1 MTEIISTLHQLGI
14 EEKQAQVYLACLEL
28 GSATIHELSEKS
40 GVKRTSIYNFLSE
53 MKQAGLVSEIKQG
66 KKILLVAENPHVLI
80 QRAKNQVKKVE
91 EMLPEMM
98 GIFNQPGN
106 KPKVRY
112 YEWVEGIKHAYD
124 DMIQSKETIYG
135 YSDYEKMFAAMPEDF
150 LWDIPKR
157 RTENRQK
164 FYCIAKDGEQG
175 RLVKSKDAEQL
186 REVRLVSEIE
196 LDTEINIYGNKVLMI
211 SFRRPYAAVIVEDA
225 AIARSQKSIWEIMWK
240 SVGRKE
246 KDVV

>member
-91 EMLPEMM
+91 ELLPEMM
-98 GIFNQPGN
+98 SIFNQPGN

-112 YEWVEGIKHAYD
+112 YEGESGLRHAWD
-124 DMIQSKETIYG
+124 DMLASGEDIYG
-135 YSDYEKMFAAMPEDF
+135 FSDYEKMFTAFSEDF
-150 LWDIPKR
+150 LLYVPKTR
-157 RTENRQK
+157 VKNKQK
-164 FYCIAKDGEQG
+164 FFCIAKDGEWG
-175 RLVKSKDAEQL
+175 RKIVVNDKQHL
-186 REVRLVSEIE
+186 RETRLIKDIE
-196 LDTEINIYGNKVLMI
+196 LDTEINIYGNKVMML
-211 SFRRPYAAVIVEDA
+211 SFRRPYAAVIIEDV
-225 AIARSQKSIWEIMWK
+225 AIARSQKSIWEIVWRNIGGNK
-240 SVGRKE
+240 RSV
-246 KDVV
+246 V

>member
-14 EEKQAQVYLACLEL
+14 EEKQAQVYLAALEL
-28 GSATIHELSEKS
+28 GSASVHELAEKS

-66 KKILLVAENPHVLI
+66 KKILLIAENPNILI

-98 GIFNQPGN
+98 SIFNQPGN

-112 YEWVEGIKHAYD
+112 YEGQDGLRRAWD
-124 DMIQSKETIYG
+124 DMLASGEDIYG
-135 YSDYEKMFAAMPEDF
+135 FSDYEKMFTAFSEDYLWYVPETRV
-150 LWDIPKR
+150 K
-157 RTENRQK
+157 NKQK
-164 FYCIAKDGEQG
+164 FFCIAKDGEWGQKIKSKDKEHLRET
-175 RLVKSKDAEQL
+175 RLVKD
-186 REVRLVSEIE
+186 IE
-196 LDTEINIYGNKVLMI
+196 LDTEINIYGNKVMML
-211 SFRRPYAAVIVEDA
+211 SFRRPYAAVIIEDA
-225 AIARSQKSIWEIMWK
+225 AISASQKSIWNMVWK

-246 KDVV
+246 RSVV